1 MASDPEVDA
10 HNRRLLWEDIVNR
23 LNVAVDSIGQAQASL
38 EDLATYGV
46 AFGPE
51 WADALDPMRDAIRR
65 AVTQAMEAGEANK

>member
-10 HNRRLLWEDIVNR
+10 HNRRLLWEDITNR
-23 LNVAVDSIGQAQASL
+23 LDVAVDSIEQAQASL

-51 WADALDPMRDAIRR
+51 WAEQLDPMRDAVRR
-65 AVTQAMEAGEANK
+65 AANEAREASGP